1 VWRARTGLRNPARP
15 IASLFFSGPT
25 GVGKTE
31 LAKALAESYY
41 GAEGA
46 MVRIDMSEYMEAHA
60 VARLVGPPPGCVRC
74 RCFASPSRVALW
86 KPSHTVRVC
95 VRDRGVPLLN
105 VDGASRLVG

>member
-1 VWRARTGLRNPARP
+1 LPAYAPPSTGRNRRHNCF
-15 IASLFFSGPT
+15 ASALMYSDTCASCERNGGASSASSAPTATLFDVRCAAAAAGSGPT

-60 VARLVGPPPGCVRC
+60 VARLVGPAC
-74 RCFASPSRVALW
+74 
-86 KPSHTVRVC
+86 
-95 VRDRGVPLLN
+95 
-105 VDGASRLVG
+105 